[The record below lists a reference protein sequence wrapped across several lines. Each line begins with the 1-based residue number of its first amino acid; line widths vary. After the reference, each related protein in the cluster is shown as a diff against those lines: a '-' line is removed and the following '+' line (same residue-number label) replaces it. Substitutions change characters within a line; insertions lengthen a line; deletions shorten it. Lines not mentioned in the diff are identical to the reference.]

1 MHFNKPVHPKHI
13 VTNYS
18 SSKLILNLNMY
29 SIAVFKNSNIFKDL
43 LYLFFILIK
52 YNNIT

>member
-18 SSKLILNLNMY
+18 KLILNLNVY
-29 SIAVFKNSNIFKDL
+29 TIAVFKNSSIFKDL
-43 LYLFFILIK
+43 LYLFVILIK